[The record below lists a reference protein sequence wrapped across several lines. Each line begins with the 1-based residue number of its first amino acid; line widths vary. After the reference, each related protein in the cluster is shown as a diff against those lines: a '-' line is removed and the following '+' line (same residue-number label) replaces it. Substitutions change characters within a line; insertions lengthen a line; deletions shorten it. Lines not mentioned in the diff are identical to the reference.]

1 MLRRQA
7 FKFRLKPK
15 LAARILLAQFAG
27 CCRLVFN
34 KGLALQK
41 ELLEAKK
48 SCLSYSK
55 LTSKLRCWKQ
65 EEDLFFLKEC
75 HSQPLQQTL
84 KNLDRALKDAFD
96 KSSPKRFPRF
106 KKKGQHDSFRYPQGF
121 KVDQVNSRVYL
132 PKIGWVRYRTSQ
144 ELIGQPKNI
153 TVSQRGQ
160 HWYVSIQ
167 TELEVKPIK
176 TTATSIVG
184 GDLGIARF
192 LTLSNGEYF
201 SPLNS
206 FRRLEK
212 KLARLQRTL
221 ARRLKNSPNWKKIKR
236 KITKLHIR
244 IANARH
250 DYLHKLS
257 HNLSKNHAVV
267 VLEDLK
273 IANMTARS
281 GRVSRPCSIAVLSKS
296 AKGTIEKP
304 GTKVKAK
311 SGLNKSILDQG
322 WAEFK
327 RQLDYKLEW
336 LGGLLVLVNPKNTSR
351 CCPSCGHTSKDNRT
365 TQERFLCVECGY
377 KENADFVGALNV
389 LRAGHARLACGDIDL
404 VGGLAQEPAQL
415 ANASA

>member
-7 FKFRLKPK
+7 FKFRLEPK
-15 LAARILLAQFAG
+15 SAERRLLAQFAG

-48 SCLSYSK
+48 SCLSYGK
-55 LTSKLRCWKQ
+55 LTDKLRCWKQ

-106 KKKGQHDSFRYPQGF
+106 KKKGQRDSFRYPQGF

-132 PKIGWVRYRTSQ
+132 PKIGWVRYRQSQ
-144 ELIGQPKNI
+144 ELVGQPKNI
-153 TVSQRGQ
+153 TVDQRGQ

-167 TELEVKPIK
+167 TELEVEQPKP
-176 TTATSIVG
+176 TATSIVG

-206 FRRLEK
+206 FRKLEK
-212 KLARLQRTL
+212 KLAKLQRTK
-221 ARRLKNSPNWKKIKR
+221 ARRNKGSQNWQKIKR
-236 KITKLHIR
+236 KITKLHIQ
-244 IANARH
+244 IANARN

-273 IANMTARS
+273 VANM
-281 GRVSRPCSIAVLSKS
+281 SKS
-296 AKGTIEKP
+296 AQGTIESP
-304 GTKVKAK
+304 GMNVKAK

-327 RQLDYKLEW
+327 RQLGYKLEW
-336 LGGLLVLVNPKNTSR
+336 LGGLLVLVDPKNTSR
-351 CCPSCGHTSKDNRT
+351 CCPECGHTSKDNRT

-377 KENADFVGALNV
+377 EENADFVGAVNV
-389 LRAGHARLACGDIDL
+389 LKRAGHVRLACGDIDL
-404 VGGLAQEPAQL
+404 VRGLAQEPAQL
-415 ANASA
+415 VNASA

>member
-1 MLRRQA
+1 M
-7 FKFRLKPK
+7 
-15 LAARILLAQFAG
+15 LAQFAG

-65 EEDLFFLKEC
+65 EEDLLFLKEC
-75 HSQPLQQTL
+75 HSQPLQQAL

-96 KSSPKRFPRF
+96 KASPKRFPRF
-106 KKKGQHDSFRYPQGF
+106 KKKGRRDSFRYPQGF

-132 PKIGWVRYRTSQ
+132 PKIGWVRYRKSQ
-144 ELIGQPKNI
+144 ELTGEPKNI
-153 TVSQRGQ
+153 TVDKRGQ

-167 TELEVKPIK
+167 TEFEVEQPKP
-176 TTATSIVG
+176 TTTSIVG

-206 FRRLEK
+206 FRKLEK
-212 KLARLQRTL
+212 KLAKLQRTL
-221 ARRLKNSPNWKKIKR
+221 ARRIKGSQNWQKIKR
-236 KITKLHIR
+236 KITKLHIQ
-244 IANARH
+244 IADARN

-257 HNLSKNHAVV
+257 HKLSKNHAVV

-273 IANMTARS
+273 VASM
-281 GRVSRPCSIAVLSKS
+281 SKS
-296 AKGTIEKP
+296 AKGTIEEP
-304 GTKVKAK
+304 GTNVKAK

-327 RQLDYKLEW
+327 RQLGYKLEW
-336 LGGLLVLVNPKNTSR
+336 LGGLLVLVDPKNTSR
-351 CCPSCGHTSKDNRT
+351 CCPKCGHTSKDNRT

-377 KENADFVGALNV
+377 KENADFVGAVNV
-389 LRAGHARLACGDIDL
+389 LKRAGHVRLACGDIDL

-415 ANASA
+415 VNAPA

>member
-1 MLRRQA
+1 MLKRQA
-7 FKFRLKPK
+7 FKFRLEPK
-15 LAARILLAQFAG
+15 SAERRLLAQFAG

-48 SCLSYSK
+48 SCLSYGK
-55 LTSKLRCWKQ
+55 LTDKLRCWKQ

-106 KKKGQHDSFRYPQGF
+106 KKKGQRDSFRYPQGF

-132 PKIGWVRYRTSQ
+132 PKIGWVRYRKSQ
-144 ELIGQPKNI
+144 ELVGQPKNI

-167 TELEVKPIK
+167 TELEVEQPKP
-176 TTATSIVG
+176 TATSIVG

-206 FRRLEK
+206 FRKLEK
-212 KLARLQRTL
+212 KLAKLQRTK
-221 ARRLKNSPNWKKIKR
+221 ARRNKGSQNWQKIKR
-236 KITKLHIR
+236 KITKLHIQ
-244 IANARH
+244 IANARN

-267 VLEDLK
+267 VLENLK
-273 IANMTARS
+273 VANMTARS

-296 AKGTIEKP
+296 A
-304 GTKVKAK
+304 
-311 SGLNKSILDQG
+311 
-322 WAEFK
+322 
-327 RQLDYKLEW
+327 
-336 LGGLLVLVNPKNTSR
+336 LGN
-351 CCPSCGHTSKDNRT
+351 D
-365 TQERFLCVECGY
+365 
-377 KENADFVGALNV
+377 
-389 LRAGHARLACGDIDL
+389 
-404 VGGLAQEPAQL
+404 
-415 ANASA
+415 

>member
-7 FKFRLKPK
+7 FKFRLEPK
-15 LAARILLAQFAG
+15 SAERRLLAQFAG

-48 SCLSYSK
+48 SCLSYGK
-55 LTSKLRCWKQ
+55 LTDKLRCWKQ

-96 KSSPKRFPRF
+96 KSSPKRCPRF
-106 KKKGQHDSFRYPQGF
+106 KKKGQRDSFRYPQGF

-132 PKIGWVRYRTSQ
+132 PKIGWVRYRQSQ
-144 ELIGQPKNI
+144 ELVGQPKNI
-153 TVSQRGQ
+153 TVDQRGQ

-167 TELEVKPIK
+167 TELEVEQPKP
-176 TTATSIVG
+176 TATSIVG

-206 FRRLEK
+206 FRKLEK
-212 KLARLQRTL
+212 KLAKLQRTK
-221 ARRLKNSPNWKKIKR
+221 ARRTKGAQNWQKIKR
-236 KITKLHIR
+236 KITKLHIQ
-244 IANARH
+244 IVNARN

-273 IANMTARS
+273 VANM
-281 GRVSRPCSIAVLSKS
+281 SKS
-296 AKGTIEKP
+296 AKGTIEEP
-304 GTKVKAK
+304 GMNVKAK

-327 RQLDYKLEW
+327 RQLGYKLEW
-336 LGGLLVLVNPKNTSR
+336 LGGLLVLVDPKNTSR
-351 CCPSCGHTSKDNRT
+351 CCPECGHTSKDNRT

-377 KENADFVGALNV
+377 EENADFVGAVNV
-389 LRAGHARLACGDIDL
+389 LKRAGHVRLACGDIDL
-404 VGGLAQEPAQL
+404 VRGLAQEPAQL
-415 ANASA
+415 VNASA